1 MRSSEKQ
8 WNYITCDFS
17 AGEIRS
23 GRNRETETKICG
35 RHVRVTSETAIGHRE
50 KRNQLFKEHNRLLRI
65 SASPSRLR
73 YIGNSWRSREKIEWV
88 SCRVHHDVIAL
99 TRSSRDDEI
108 HV

>member
-8 WNYITCDFS
+8 RNYITCDFS

-23 GRNRETETKICG
+23 GRNRETETKNCG

-65 SASPSRLR
+65 SASPFGYVTSEIVGVVERKLN
-73 YIGNSWRSREKIEWV
+73 GFLVV
-88 SCRVHHDVIAL
+88 SVMM
-99 TRSSRDDEI
+99 
-108 HV
+108 